1 MSLGNLSEQEI
12 REQLELILNDAAFS
26 ASSRLKKFFRFIV
39 EETLAGNAG
48 QLKAYTIATTVFD
61 RNKDFDPLYDPVVR
75 VETAKLRNRLMEY
88 YFSASSPGNIRIEV
102 PKGGY
107 VPTFSRHDANQ
118 ASASFTIDEF
128 NAGYGLEHGSEH
140 ASGHSV
146 GHGME
151 RGSERGVGHGSGH
164 GLDHG
169 LERRSECR
177 SECRSERDLEHNLE
191 QVVGAGAGLGREF
204 SQEVGVHLLEHG
216 QDYAPEYAPEYALNH
231 SPNHSPAHSP
241 AHSPKHP
248 LEHRPERGSEFASKL
263 STASTQSSTS
273 IQEKARKTSA
283 YAQISVALL
292 PFINLSGDNIEDDF
306 ISGLADEIT
315 VALTRFEDM
324 SIVSSYSTRNLNSAQ
339 ENIYSLAEK
348 LGVRFMLHGS
358 VQCNNKVIRVRVELA
373 DAHTGSNLWAE
384 RFDAKVDN
392 KEMFSIQEEI
402 AQCLVSRIGDSFGSI
417 RRKLMHEVSIR
428 QPNDLELYE
437 TLLSYHHWM
446 PTFDP
451 DLFKEAKLALEKAL
465 VHDPNDPVVVA
476 SLADLYASDYQLGYN
491 TVPDALNKAQ
501 EFALRAIAMD
511 GTSQT
516 AYWALALVFFLRRNR
531 PQFEKTI
538 KQVVPLNPANSYML
552 VATGLLIG
560 LADNIEEGLAL
571 MERAMELNP
580 ASPGW
585 MLIVSY
591 CKHYT
596 LGNFEAALNDALLI
610 NTPGCFWDPMLR
622 AAVYGQLAQHEEA
635 KAAVQE
641 LLTIQPDFVQKHKRY
656 IHALAFSDKS
666 AAELETGLEKAGLHF
681 K

>member
-1 MSLGNLSEQEI
+1 MGVGSIPEHEI

-26 ASSRLKKFFRFIV
+26 ASNRLKKFFRFIV

-48 QLKAYTIATTVFD
+48 QLKAYTIATTIFG
-61 RNKDFDPLYDPVVR
+61 RNKNFDSLYDPVVR

-88 YFSASSPGNIRIEV
+88 YFSASSPGTIRIDV

-107 VPTFSRHDANQ
+107 VPTFSRYDPNQ
-118 ASASFTIDEF
+118 ASTGFAKSSSEEF
-128 NAGYGLEHGSEH
+128 AVVPNPEYEPEAVLEPGLEE
-140 ASGHSV
+140 
-146 GHGME
+146 
-151 RGSERGVGHGSGH
+151 
-164 GLDHG
+164 L
-169 LERRSECR
+169 
-177 SECRSERDLEHNLE
+177 
-191 QVVGAGAGLGREF
+191 
-204 SQEVGVHLLEHG
+204 
-216 QDYAPEYAPEYALNH
+216 
-231 SPNHSPAHSP
+231 SPMQAH
-241 AHSPKHP
+241 
-248 LEHRPERGSEFASKL
+248 
-263 STASTQSSTS
+263 
-273 IQEKARKTSA
+273 EKARKSSP

-292 PFINLSGDNIEDDF
+292 PFINLSGNNLEDNF
-306 ISGLADEIT
+306 ITGLTDEIML
-315 VALTRFEDM
+315 ALTRFEDM

-358 VQCNNKVIRVRVELA
+358 VQCNNNIIRVRVELA
-373 DAHTGSNLWAE
+373 DANTGSNIWAD

-428 QPNDLELYE
+428 QSDDLELYE

-451 DLFKEAKLALEKAL
+451 DLFKEAKLALEKAIL
-465 VHDPNDPVVVA
+465 HDPNDPVVVA

-591 CKHYT
+591 CKHYKS
-596 LGNFEAALNDALLI
+596 GNFEAALNDALLI

-622 AAVYGQLAQHEEA
+622 SAVYGQLGYWDEAQ
-635 KAAVQE
+635 KAIRE
-641 LLTIQPDFVQKHKRY
+641 LLAIQPDFVQNYKRY
-656 IHALAFSDKS
+656 VHTLAFGDKS
-666 AAELETGLEKAGLHF
+666 AAELEDGLKKAGLPL